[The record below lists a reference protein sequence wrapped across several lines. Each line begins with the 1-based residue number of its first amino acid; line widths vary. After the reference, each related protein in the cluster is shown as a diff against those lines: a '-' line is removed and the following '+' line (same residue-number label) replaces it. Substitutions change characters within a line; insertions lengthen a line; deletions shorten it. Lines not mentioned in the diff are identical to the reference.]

1 MLDPCNQLNVVYVPT
16 RGTLKS
22 LMTVIARRFPCNLGI
37 IEGLSRNGENFPLR
51 STRYLWPWCWMGT
64 GWITAM
70 VTR

>member
-37 IEGLSRNGENFPLR
+37 IEGLPRNKNFPLR
-51 STRYLWPWCWMGT
+51 STYYLGPSI
-64 GWITAM
+64 GWEWLGLP
-70 VTR
+70 RW